1 MTAHA
6 DRQKEF
12 CSYFMPAYPMRSA
25 AAIGGNATQENLCQP
40 VTTGAK
46 DHGSDGVLQWRLDR
60 LAGRDG
66 LQPWCAAQ
74 GIPWDT
80 LKSQALFTMHELDQP
95 QHAVL
100 KADLKA
106 GAKSLETLTINFC
119 DAFERPSA
127 AGREPDKR
135 IGYARDCLSILMR
148 DAPVIV
154 AAAQSVRHMTR
165 DEQRAYGG
173 LQAYIIERDTMLRKL
188 DPEACTAHFKKWSI
202 PMPPMGWADPV
213 EVPMIMMHKC
223 RLTLTTFSEAEKAI
237 SREWLSARGYSE
249 DLE

>member
-40 VTTGAK
+40 VTAGAK

-60 LAGRDG
+60 LTGRDG

-135 IGYARDCLSILMR
+135 IGYAHDCLSILMR

-173 LQAYIIERDTMLRKL
+173 LQAYIIERDTMLR
-188 DPEACTAHFKKWSI
+188 D
-202 PMPPMGWADPV
+202 
-213 EVPMIMMHKC
+213 
-223 RLTLTTFSEAEKAI
+223 SEHVVG
-237 SREWLSARGYSE
+237 ARIG
-249 DLE
+249 LGGHH